1 MSFRVCSWQK
11 NEVKWMKLLEAD
23 KIGSAT
29 SPLNLTKTVSVID
42 ENDAPKA
49 GDVVVVRALSESVTY
64 GNLELPNGRLAKINR
79 NDVLI
84 GVLGRRRALKG
95 FVGDVPESVKT
106 GDKLHLLNMGGVI
119 GVCLGH
125 HSSLSDAIEVEVL
138 GIAVYCDAETCFGDA
153 ETGRHGDAGISVQS
167 SEFSDLISTDN
178 ENISPSARHRVSAS
192 QIMNIA
198 DNALKPT
205 DFLKKSAPIVVV
217 AGTCMNS
224 GKTVAAA
231 EIIKQ
236 AAHAGLKVAGAKMS
250 GIACLRDTLNMEDHG
265 AFRTASFL
273 DCGLPST
280 VDCGDLAPV
289 AKAILNHLNEFQPDL
304 IVVELGDGIV
314 GGYAVDSVLQDF
326 EIKSA
331 ISSFVFCAS
340 DYVGVIGGMTVLKDL
355 GIEIDVIAGSVTDSP
370 MGEDFVQNEFGIN
383 AGNARR
389 DGARFFSLIADK
401 TAGVENKIS
410 PAFYPGNHLQ
420 QLTI

>member
-1 MSFRVCSWQK
+1 MI
-11 NEVKWMKLLEAD
+11 LEAD

-29 SPLNLTKTVSVID
+29 SPLKLTKTVAVIN
-42 ENDAPKA
+42 EHNAPKA

-64 GNLELPNGRLAKINR
+64 GNLELPSGRLAKINR
-79 NDVLI
+79 HDVMV

-119 GVCLGH
+119 GICKGH

-138 GIAVYCDAETCFGDA
+138 GIAVYGDAATRFVDAETRGRGDA
-153 ETGRHGDAGISVQS
+153 EISWQN
-167 SEFSDLISTDN
+167 SEFPELILEDN
-178 ENISPSARHRVSAS
+178 SQIAASARLRVPAS
-192 QIMNIA
+192 RIMNIA

-205 DFLKKSAPIVVV
+205 DFLKASAPIVVV

-224 GKTVAAA
+224 GKTVAAT

-236 AAHAGLKVAGAKMS
+236 AHHAGLKVCGAKMS
-250 GIACLRDTLNMEDHG
+250 GVAALRDTLNMEDHG

-280 VDCGDLAPV
+280 VDVENLAPV
-289 AKAILNHLNEFQPDL
+289 AKAILNHLNSFEPDL

-314 GGYAVDSVLQDF
+314 GGYAVDSVLKDAA
-326 EIKSA
+326 IKEA

-340 DYVGVIGGMTVLKDL
+340 DYVGVVGGMAVLRNF
-355 GIEIDVIAGSVTDSP
+355 GIEIDVVAGSVTDSQ
-370 MGEDFVQNEFGIN
+370 MGEDFVEHNYELK

-389 DGARFFSLIADK
+389 DGRRLFELVNF
-401 TAGVENKIS
+401 
-410 PAFYPGNHLQ
+410 AFQNELAFA
-420 QLTI
+420 